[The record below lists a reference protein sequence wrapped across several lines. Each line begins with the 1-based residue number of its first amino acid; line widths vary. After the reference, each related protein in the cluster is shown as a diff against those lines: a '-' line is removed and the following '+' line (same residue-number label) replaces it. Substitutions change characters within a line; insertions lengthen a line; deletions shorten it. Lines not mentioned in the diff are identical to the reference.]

1 VTVRSSDEIAQ
12 CRRRGRRSLRRL
24 RPARLGGVECQYN
37 ATTKALGVV
46 WNDDGEIPEIRRR
59 GEDIVVSA
67 GTTVACGAQAT
78 VNNTD
83 RIVVVDAAP
92 GVNGAIFDLSGGR
105 PDRLRPASICG

>member
-12 CRRRGRRSLRRL
+12 CRRRGRPVCAVFAP
-24 RPARLGGVECQYN
+24 PASADVECQYN